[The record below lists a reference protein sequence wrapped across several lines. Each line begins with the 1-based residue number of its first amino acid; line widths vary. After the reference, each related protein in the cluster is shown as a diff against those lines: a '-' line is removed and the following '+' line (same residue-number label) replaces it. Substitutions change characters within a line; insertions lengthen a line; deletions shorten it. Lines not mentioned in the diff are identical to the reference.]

1 MMYLCTRNRQNGQMK
16 RLLYLIIICAIV
28 ALTMSCSKPDRDDE
42 AVALSTKIV
51 SEGLSDSNHALERVD
66 SAEQVGVF
74 TAVRANTIK
83 AIVYSNAGQRR
94 VAAYYAEKAI
104 AAEAGQAVTTSADSN
119 LYFKVRY
126 VLADGAY
133 INGEYGKS
141 LAIAKEILAF
151 VGDGTTPKDVE
162 TKCRALMQMADC
174 ESKLGH
180 IAESE
185 RLFLQCIDDLMAST
199 QHATGYGEID
209 PLIYTLLSLND
220 LYIDNNMPEKALPLI
235 EKMDTAMNRLTR
247 CSNTPDWAI
256 KKRRKNVTISKAMA
270 YAANHQR
277 EQADA
282 LHHEYQ
288 QFQDLGAFDKAAEG
302 VYLTMM
308 GRYGEAVGLLDDADS
323 MMCSNGEPITDLYVK
338 TILQYKYD
346 ALQKAERTTEA
357 LALSERIRQL
367 TDSISQQERLADVEQ
382 LQKIN
387 RQEEEIA
394 SRRKTVIIYRI
405 LVVAALLVC
414 MFVAY
419 LFWRAAWYNKI
430 ITEKNHRLLEE
441 IEQREREQQQS
452 IQQLESAPE
461 ESLTAEQQLY
471 CRLCALMAEQQ
482 PYTDENLNRD
492 MLAQL
497 LGTNAKYVVQAIRDC
512 SHGETVGDFITRYRL
527 EHVAHLLKTTD
538 DPIGVIGELSGI
550 SSRVT
555 LSRVFRNAYGMTC
568 REYRQVSQQKK

>member
-1 MMYLCTRNRQNGQMK
+1 MK
-16 RLLYLIIICAIV
+16 QVLYLLIYIGL
-28 ALTMSCSKPDRDDE
+28 ALTMGCSKPDRDDE

-51 SEGLSDSNHALERVD
+51 SEGLSDANYALERVD

-83 AIVYSNAGQRR
+83 AIIYTNADRR
-94 VAAYYAEKAI
+94 RMAAYYAEKAI
-104 AAEAGQAVTTSADSN
+104 AAEAGHAVTTSADSN
-119 LYFKVRY
+119 LYCKVRY
-126 VLADGAY
+126 VLANGAY
-133 INGEYGKS
+133 INGEYGKT

-151 VGDGTTPKDVE
+151 VGDGTTHKNVE

-185 RLFLQCIDDLMAST
+185 QLFLQCIDLLMEST
-199 QHATGYGEID
+199 QHAADYGEID

-220 LYIDNNMPEKALPLI
+220 LYIDNNMPEKASPLI

-256 KKRRKNVTISKAMA
+256 KKRRNNVTISKAMV

-288 QFQDLGAFDKAAEG
+288 QFQDLSALDKAAEG

-308 GRYGEAVGLLDDADS
+308 GRYGEAVGLLNDADS
-323 MMCSNGEPITDLYVK
+323 MMRSDGEPITDLYVK

-346 ALQKAERTTEA
+346 ALQKAGRTTEA
-357 LALSERIRQL
+357 LAMSERIRQL

-382 LQKIN
+382 LQEIN

-394 SRRKTVIIYRI
+394 KKRQSLTTHRI
-405 LVVAALLVC
+405 VLVSAFLVC
-414 MFVAY
+414 LIIAY
-419 LFWRAAWYNKI
+419 LLRRSYKYNKEL
-430 ITEKNHRLLEE
+430 TEKNRRLYEK
-441 IEQREREQQQS
+441 IEQHEQEQRQS
-452 IQQLESAPE
+452 IQQLEAVPE

-471 CRLCALMAEQQ
+471 RRLCALMAEQQ
-482 PYTDENLNRD
+482 PYTEENLNRD
-492 MLAQL
+492 TLAQL

-527 EHVAHLLKTTD
+527 EYVAHLLKTTD

-550 SSRVT
+550 PSRVT
-555 LSRVFRNAYGMTC
+555 LSRLFRNTYGMTC